1 MGEDRFEFGPQTSHA
16 KRLSP
21 QELWPGL
28 HKRKAEVTFAS
39 DVEDLIAASHPKS
52 SACLHC
58 I

>member
-1 MGEDRFEFGPQTSHA
+1 MLS